1 MESMRRKQILLVED
15 EPPLAFGLKKRLEM
29 AGFDV
34 HAELKGQPA
43 LDYVVDHRVDL
54 VILDVNL
61 PDINGYQIARQVR
74 KFYHPWA
81 VPILMLTINDKPID
95 QLRGF
100 AHGADAYL
108 TKPFHTQELLSTVST
123 LCGAPAAL
131 SEGGDEELL
140 GGL

>member
-1 MESMRRKQILLVED
+1 MDSIRRKHILIVED
-15 EPPLAFGLKKRLEM
+15 EQPLAFGLKKRLEM

-43 LDYVVDHRVDL
+43 LEYVVGHQVDL

-61 PDINGYQIARQVR
+61 PDVNGYQVARQVR

-108 TKPFHTQELLSTVST
+108 TKPFHTNELLAAVST
-123 LCGAPAAL
+123 LCGEPPAVLDA
-131 SEGGDEELL
+131 EADDVELP
-140 GGL
+140 

>member
-1 MESMRRKQILLVED
+1 MEPIRRKQILIVDD
-15 EPPLAFGLKKRLEM
+15 EQLLAFGLKKRLEM

-43 LDYVVDHRVDL
+43 IEYVVDHRVDL

-61 PDINGYQIARQVR
+61 PDVNGYQVARQVR

-108 TKPFHTQELLSTVST
+108 TKPFHTNELLNAVSM
-123 LCGAPAAL
+123 LCGAPA
-131 SEGGDEELL
+131 SFPESRDVELP
-140 GGL
+140 

>member
-1 MESMRRKQILLVED
+1 METMRRKHILIVED
-15 EPPLAFGLKKRLEM
+15 EQPLAFGLKKRLEM

-43 LDYVVDHRVDL
+43 LEYVADHRVDL

-61 PDINGYQIARQVR
+61 PDVNGYNVAREVR
-74 KFYHPWA
+74 KLYHPWA

-108 TKPFHTQELLSTVST
+108 TKPFHTNELLTAVST
-123 LCGAPAAL
+123 LCGAPAA
-131 SEGGDEELL
+131 SAESDELEMS
-140 GGL
+140 